1 MMDRADRLPGAR
13 VAAARGEDPM
23 SVPADWPNRSVSRQ
37 VLSFGTRWHV
47 QRMGEGPTLVLIHG
61 TGSSTHSFRDLLPL
75 LSTSFDVLAVDLPG
89 HGFSSRLP
97 DGAMTLSAIARG
109 LSGLFETLDV
119 TPRYLVGHS
128 AGAAI
133 ALRFALDAREAP
145 EAIVGLNAALLP
157 FGGMLTRVFSPLA
170 QFFASTKLMP
180 GLLARRA
187 QDRKAVERVI
197 RGTGSVIDAAG
208 IDGYQRLFRREA
220 HLSAVLAMMASW
232 ELSRLRQEL
241 PALDNRVLLMA
252 GARDRAVN
260 PGEATRVADHMR
272 RAEVITLEDSGHL
285 AHEERP
291 EQVAAIIRRFCMEP
305 GEPLERPD

>member
-1 MMDRADRLPGAR
+1 MMDRANRLPAAG
-13 VAAARGEDPM
+13 VAATRGEEPLA
-23 SVPADWPNRSVSRQ
+23 VPADWPNRSASRQ

-47 QRMGEGPTLVLIHG
+47 QRMGAGPTLVLIHG
-61 TGSSTHSFRDLLPL
+61 TASSTHSFRDLLPL
-75 LSTSFDVLAVDLPG
+75 LATSFDVVAVDLPG

-97 DGAMTLSAIARG
+97 DGAMTLPAIARG

-119 TPRYLVGHS
+119 SPRFLAGHS

-145 EAIVGLNAALLP
+145 EAVVGLNAALLP

-170 QFFASTKLMP
+170 QFFASTRLMP

-187 QDRKAVERVI
+187 KDRKAVERVI
-197 RGTGSVIDAAG
+197 RGTGSVIDAEG
-208 IDGYQRLFRREA
+208 IDGYQRLFSREA

-232 ELSRLRQEL
+232 DLSPLRQEL
-241 PALDNRVLLMA
+241 PALLNRVLLLA

-260 PGEATRVADHMR
+260 PAEATRVAEHLR
-272 RAEVITLEDSGHL
+272 YASVITLEDSGHL

-291 EQVAAIIRRFCMEP
+291 QQVAAIVRRFCMEP
-305 GEPLERPD
+305 GEAVALPD